1 VNDTVFTLHQG
12 PVPLLVSLPHIG
24 TAIPEGLR
32 GGYVERALAS
42 EDTDWHLNKLYG
54 FVGEMGA
61 SVLMPKY
68 SRYVID
74 LNRSPENIQMYSGT
88 NNTELCPTH
97 FFSGDALYREGA
109 APNDAEIA
117 RRLDRYWQPYHDALN
132 SELQRL
138 KSIHGYAILFE
149 GHSIKSELPWLFEG
163 RLPALNLGTVD
174 GESCAA
180 SMRKALSNVLQSQT
194 QFSHVVDARFKGG
207 YITRHYGQPD
217 NCVHAVQLEMCWRCY
232 MEECPPFIYDTS
244 LAANVQ
250 PLLRTMIQTLVDW
263 RCDV

>member
-1 VNDTVFTLHQG
+1 MNNSIFTLRQG
-12 PVPLLVSLPHIG
+12 VTPLLVSLPHIG
-24 TAIPEGLR
+24 TAIPDDLR
-32 GGYVERALAS
+32 GGYVQRALAS
-42 EDTDWHLNKLYG
+42 EDTDWHLDKLYD

-61 SVLMPKY
+61 SVLTPIY

-74 LNRSPENIQMYSGT
+74 LNRSPENIQLYTGT

-97 FFSGDALYREGA
+97 FFSGDVLYREGA
-109 APNDAEIA
+109 APDDAEIT
-117 RRLDRYWQPYHDALN
+117 RRRDRYWRPYHDALN
-132 SELQRL
+132 AELQRL

-174 GESCAA
+174 GASCAA
-180 SMRKALSNVLQSQT
+180 SIRTALSNVLQSQT
-194 QFSHVVDARFKGG
+194 QFSHIVDGR
-207 YITRHYGQPD
+207 PD
-217 NCVHAVQLEMCWRCY
+217 DRVHAVQLEMCWRCY
-232 MEECPPFIYDTS
+232 MEESPPFIYDPS

-250 PLLRTMIQTLVDW
+250 PLLRTLIQTLVDW

>member
-1 VNDTVFTLHQG
+1 MNNSVFTLHQG
-12 PVPLLVSLPHIG
+12 TVPLLVSLPHIG
-24 TAIPEGLR
+24 TAIPEDLR
-32 GGYVERALAS
+32 SGYVERALAS
-42 EDTDWHLNKLYG
+42 EDTDWHLDKVYE
-54 FVGEMGA
+54 FVDEMGA

-74 LNRSPENIQMYSGT
+74 LNRSPENIQMYTGT

-109 APNDAEIA
+109 APNDVEIA
-117 RRLDRYWQPYHDALN
+117 RRRDRYWRPYHDALN

-163 RLPALNLGTVD
+163 RLPVLNLGTVD
-174 GESCAA
+174 GASCAA
-180 SMRKALSNVLQSQT
+180 TMRTALSNVLQSQM

-217 NCVHAVQLEMCWRCY
+217 DRVHAVQLEMCWRCY
-232 MEECPPFIYDTS
+232 MQESPPFVYDPA
-244 LAANVQ
+244 LATNVQ
-250 PLLRTMIQTLVDW
+250 PLLRTLIQTLIDW
-263 RCDV
+263 RPDA